1 MAGAQQQIEAT
12 IDALIAKFRA
22 ELTPKIDAINL
33 EISDGYPIDPIEP
46 QNITFGP
53 RSGMVYP
60 WISVG
65 PESSENLAEASGRI
79 HYEHAIAATVWVADA
94 DEEALVRRLIRYQRA
109 VREVA
114 VHFRRPGS
122 SPVSDDPGGYW
133 LGYVRDVYGPTM
145 QDENPDTGEAEG
157 PVISWART
165 TFAAKQQQD
174 F

>member
-12 IDALIAKFRA
+12 IDALIAKFNG
-22 ELTPKIDAINL
+22 ELQAKLDAINTEIGDAYVL
-33 EISDGYPIDPIEP
+33 EPVQG
-46 QNITFGP
+46 ITFGP
-53 RSGMVYP
+53 RSETPYP
-60 WISVG
+60 WISVL
-65 PESSENLAEASGRI
+65 PETSENLVEASGRI

-94 DEEALVRRLIRYQRA
+94 DEEALVRKLIRYQRA

-114 VHFRRPGS
+114 VHFRRPGA

-145 QDENPDTGEAEG
+145 QDTDAVGNPVGSF
-157 PVISWART
+157 ISWSRT